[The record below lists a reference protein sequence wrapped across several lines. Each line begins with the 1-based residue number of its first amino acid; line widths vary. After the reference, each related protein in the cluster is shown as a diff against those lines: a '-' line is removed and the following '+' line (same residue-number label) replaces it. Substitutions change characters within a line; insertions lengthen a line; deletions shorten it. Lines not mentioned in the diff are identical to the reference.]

1 MRAADNA
8 RGIEMNRLK
17 DRSTTVQRVAEALKA
32 KHDDMR
38 EWYNSQNTTI
48 TDGVKRI
55 NDGFEA
61 VRKRVNILWGNRC
74 KQQEVLKKRDHD
86 SEDPGNPD
94 PSATSE

>member
-1 MRAADNA
+1 
-8 RGIEMNRLK
+8 MNRLK
-17 DRSTTVQRVAEALKA
+17 ERSTTVQRLVEALKA

-38 EWYNSQNTTI
+38 EWYNSRNTTI

-61 VRKRVNILWGNRC
+61 VRKRVNILWGDRC

-86 SEDPGNPD
+86 SEDTGNLD
-94 PSATSE
+94 PSGTSE